1 MKYQEGDGSAGGTV
15 AGEEAVTKNDVTVQ
29 RADLLQNRRLP
40 IQAAVGFQKG
50 DRDETETA

>member
-15 AGEEAVTKNDVTVQ
+15 AGEEAVKKNDITVQ
-29 RADLLQNRRLP
+29 RADLLQNGRLP
-40 IQAAVGFQKG
+40 IQAAAGFQKG